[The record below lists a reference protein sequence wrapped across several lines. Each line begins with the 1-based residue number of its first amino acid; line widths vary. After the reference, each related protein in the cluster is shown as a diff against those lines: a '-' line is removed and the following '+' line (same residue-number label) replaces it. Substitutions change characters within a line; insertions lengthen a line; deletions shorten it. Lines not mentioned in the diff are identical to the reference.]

1 MKVLYIG
8 GTGQISFDC
17 IHQTVKAGH
26 EVTVFNRGNHNASL
40 PESVGFITGDF
51 TDDRQYAQIL
61 EHAFDVIC
69 QFRVFT
75 PGEMKRDLE
84 MLQGKNLQY
93 IFISTA
99 SAYHRPVQHF
109 PITEKTPLHNPFSPY
124 SSQKIDCEKLLQ
136 SQRSLGYTI
145 VRPSHTSRTM
155 FTTAMVEGDFAA
167 SRILRDKPVIV
178 PGDGT
183 SLWTITAAEEFAVPF
198 TRLIGNRQA
207 LGDYFHLTSDNYYSW
222 NEIYTTLGRALGKET
237 RLVHVPSDT
246 LIRYCP
252 DWQWALHGDKTHT
265 AIFDNSKIKNV
276 VGDFACKT
284 TLDEFML
291 RRATLYRDSGRV
303 DQAIDTK
310 QEALFDRI
318 IREQNA
324 LGG

>member
-26 EVTVFNRGNHNASL
+26 EVTVFNRGNHNAGL
-40 PESVGFITGDF
+40 PESVDFITGDF
-51 TDDRQYAQIL
+51 NDDRQYAQIL

-84 MLQGKNLQY
+84 MLQGKKLQY

-109 PITEKTPLHNPFSPY
+109 PITEKPPLHNPFSPY

-136 SQRSLGYTI
+136 SQSSLGYTI

-207 LGDYFHLTSDNYYSW
+207 MGDCFHLTSDNYYSW
-222 NEIYTTLGRALGKET
+222 NEIYTAIGRALGKAT

-246 LIRYCP
+246 LIKYCP
-252 DWQWALHGDKTHT
+252 DWQTPLHGDKTHT
-265 AIFDNSKIKNV
+265 AIFDNTKIKKV
-276 VGDFACKT
+276 VGDFTCKI

-291 RRATLYRDSGRV
+291 RRATLYLDSGGL
-303 DQAIDTK
+303 DKEIDTK
-310 QEALFDRI
+310 QDALFNRI
-318 IREQNA
+318 IREQNS